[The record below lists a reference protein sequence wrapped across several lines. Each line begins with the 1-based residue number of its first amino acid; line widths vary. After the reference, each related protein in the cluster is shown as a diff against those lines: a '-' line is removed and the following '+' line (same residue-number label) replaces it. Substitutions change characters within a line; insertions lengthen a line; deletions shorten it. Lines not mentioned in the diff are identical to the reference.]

1 MPNPTVVFPE
11 AGKVVMEDRPLPTPG
26 PGELLVR
33 TRLTLIST
41 GTELTI
47 LSGDFPKQS
56 AWAGYGQFPF
66 VVGYHNVG
74 VVEKLGENVGQEWLG
89 RRVFTMGPH
98 AAWITTGTAYAY
110 PIPDGVADDQAV
122 FFTLACVA
130 MQGLRRG
137 RVAWGEAVAI
147 FGLGLVGQ
155 LAARFCALAGARP
168 IIGLDLSPERLAL
181 LPKSPGMHGI
191 SAKDASPE
199 DSVRRLTAGRMADV
213 LFEVTGAPGLI
224 AAEFKVLRPQGR
236 AVILSS
242 PRGPSQFDFHDLC
255 NAPSFEIIGAHMES
269 CPPDPQ
275 HPWSWARSAEL
286 FFAYLLDGSLDLKPL
301 ISQRRPAS
309 EAPALYLDLLKD
321 RSRAMGVLLDWA

>member
-1 MPNPTVVFPE
+1 MSNRTVVFPE
-11 AGKVVMEDRPLPTPG
+11 AGQVRFEERPLPSAG
-26 PGELLVR
+26 PGELLIR
-33 TRLTLIST
+33 TRLSLIST

-74 VVEKLGENVGQEWLG
+74 VVEAVGAGVDPVWMG

-98 AAWITTGTAYAY
+98 AAWISSGTAYAY
-110 PIPDGVADDQAV
+110 PIPDGVADEQAV

-137 RVAWGEAVAI
+137 RVAWGESVAI

-168 IIGLDLSPERLAL
+168 VIGIDLSPERLAL
-181 LPKSPGMHGI
+181 LPKAAAVHGI
-191 SAKDASPE
+191 LAKDGSPE
-199 DSVRRLTAGRMADV
+199 AQVRQLTAGRMADV
-213 LFEVTGAPGLI
+213 LFEVTGAPNLI
-224 AAEFKVLRPQGR
+224 ANEFKVLRAQGR

-242 PRGPSQFDFHDLC
+242 PRGPSSFDFHDLC

-286 FFAYLLDGSLDLKPL
+286 FFNYLLDGSLDLKPL
-301 ISQRRPAS
+301 ISQRRPAA